1 LLVAVR
7 LQILFLYLVLTYMCA
22 ADGIL
27 RLWSFGQICQP
38 YNAISDPIKMS
49 DKPLDGYIL
58 SLHVVSNFRTKER
71 YIFGGADDGSVAIW
85 NSKYIY

>member
-1 LLVAVR
+1 VAVR
-7 LQILFLYLVLTYMCA
+7 LQILFLYLVLIYMCA
-22 ADGIL
+22 ADGML
-27 RLWSFGQICQP
+27 RLWSFGQMCQP
-38 YNAISDPIKMS
+38 YNAMSDPIKMS